1 MSDPDSPA
9 DIQGSV
15 TCRIKT
21 QIKHNTF
28 ITSTQNILL
37 FTVSQHTCIIAA
49 QHNVFIN
56 RAYYLQQHKNA
67 YQKTRAT
74 LWLISVFKFW
84 SKKTGLFLV
93 LFPFLFIILL
103 YLYIAFLFQSKCY
116 VCRIILNTQSQARFT
131 CVIVLDTVKEINY
144 RLINKLHHMW
154 DNYAQNKNTS
164 ALLVIQVELNRSC

>member
-37 FTVSQHTCIIAA
+37 FTVSQHIIAA
-49 QHNVFIN
+49 QHNAFIN
-56 RAYYLQQHKNA
+56 RAYCLQQHNNA

-84 SKKTGLFLV
+84 SKETEFLI
-93 LFPFLFIILL
+93 LFPFLFIISL

-131 CVIVLDTVKEINY
+131 CVIALDTVNDY
-144 RLINKLHHMW
+144 KLHHMQ

-164 ALLVIQVELNRSC
+164 ALLVIQVKVNHSC

>member
-21 QIKHNTF
+21 QHFDFINTKYF
-28 ITSTQNILL
+28 I
-37 FTVSQHTCIIAA
+37 TVSQHIIAA
-49 QHNVFIN
+49 QHNAFIN
-56 RAYYLQQHKNA
+56 RAYCLQQHKNA

-84 SKKTGLFLV
+84 SKETEFLI
-93 LFPFLFIILL
+93 LFPFLFIISL

-116 VCRIILNTQSQARFT
+116 VCRIILNTQARFT
-131 CVIVLDTVKEINY
+131 CVIVLDTVNNY
-144 RLINKLHHMW
+144 KLHHMQ

-164 ALLVIQVELNRSC
+164 ALLVIQV

>member
-37 FTVSQHTCIIAA
+37 FTVSQHIIAA
-49 QHNVFIN
+49 QHKAFIN
-56 RAYYLQQHKNA
+56 RAYCLQQHKNA
-67 YQKTRAT
+67 YQQTRAT

-84 SKKTGLFLV
+84 SKETEFLI
-93 LFPFLFIILL
+93 LFPFLFIISL

-131 CVIVLDTVKEINY
+131 CVIALDTVNDY
-144 RLINKLHHMW
+144 KLHHMQ

-164 ALLVIQVELNRSC
+164 ALLVIQVKVNRSC

>member
-21 QIKHNTF
+21 QHFDFINTKYF
-28 ITSTQNILL
+28 I
-37 FTVSQHTCIIAA
+37 TVSQHIIAA
-49 QHNVFIN
+49 QHNAFIN
-56 RAYYLQQHKNA
+56 RAYCLQQHKNA

-84 SKKTGLFLV
+84 SKETGLFLV

-116 VCRIILNTQSQARFT
+116 VCRIILNTQARFT

-164 ALLVIQVELNRSC
+164 ALLVIQVKVNRSC

>member
-37 FTVSQHTCIIAA
+37 FTVSQHIIAA
-49 QHNVFIN
+49 QHNAFIN
-56 RAYYLQQHKNA
+56 RAYCLQQHKNA
-67 YQKTRAT
+67 YQQTRAT
-74 LWLISVFKFW
+74 LWLISVFKFQ
-84 SKKTGLFLV
+84 SKETEFLI
-93 LFPFLFIILL
+93 LFPFLFIISL

-131 CVIVLDTVKEINY
+131 CVIALDTVNDY
-144 RLINKLHHMW
+144 KLHHMQ

-164 ALLVIQVELNRSC
+164 ALLVIQVKVNRSC

>member
-21 QIKHNTF
+21 QHFDFINTKYF
-28 ITSTQNILL
+28 I
-37 FTVSQHTCIIAA
+37 TVSQHIIAA
-49 QHNVFIN
+49 QHNAFIN
-56 RAYYLQQHKNA
+56 RAYCLQQHKNA
-67 YQKTRAT
+67 YQQTRAT

-84 SKKTGLFLV
+84 SKETEFLI

-131 CVIVLDTVKEINY
+131 CVIALDTVNDY
-144 RLINKLHHMW
+144 KLHHMQ

-164 ALLVIQVELNRSC
+164 ALLVIQV

>member
-21 QIKHNTF
+21 QHFDFINTKYF
-28 ITSTQNILL
+28 I
-37 FTVSQHTCIIAA
+37 TVSQHIIAA
-49 QHNVFIN
+49 RHNVFIN
-56 RAYYLQQHKNA
+56 RAYCLQQHKNA
-67 YQKTRAT
+67 YHQTRAT

-131 CVIVLDTVKEINY
+131 CVIALDTVNDY
-144 RLINKLHHMW
+144 KLHHMQ

-164 ALLVIQVELNRSC
+164 ALLVIQVKVNRSC

>member
-21 QIKHNTF
+21 QIKHNTL
-28 ITSTQNILL
+28 ITSTQNMLL
-37 FTVSQHTCIIAA
+37 FTVSQHIIAA
-49 QHNVFIN
+49 RHNVFIN
-56 RAYYLQQHKNA
+56 RAYCLQQHKNA

-84 SKKTGLFLV
+84 SKETGLFLV

-116 VCRIILNTQSQARFT
+116 VCRIILNTKSQARFT
-131 CVIVLDTVKEINY
+131 CVIALDTVNDY
-144 RLINKLHHMW
+144 KLHHMQ

-164 ALLVIQVELNRSC
+164 ALLVIQVKLNRFC

>member
-21 QIKHNTF
+21 QIKHNTL
-28 ITSTQNILL
+28 ITSTQNMLL
-37 FTVSQHTCIIAA
+37 FTVSQHIIAA
-49 QHNVFIN
+49 RHNVFIN
-56 RAYYLQQHKNA
+56 RAYCLQQHKNA
-67 YQKTRAT
+67 YQQTRAT

-84 SKKTGLFLV
+84 SKKTGLFLI

-103 YLYIAFLFQSKCY
+103 YLYIAFLFQSQCY

-131 CVIVLDTVKEINY
+131 CVIALDTVNDY
-144 RLINKLHHMW
+144 KLHHMQ
-154 DNYAQNKNTS
+154 DNYAQNKHTS
-164 ALLVIQVELNRSC
+164 ALLVIQVKVNRSC

>member
-21 QIKHNTF
+21 QIKHNTL
-28 ITSTQNILL
+28 ITSTQNMLL
-37 FTVSQHTCIIAA
+37 FTVSQHIIAA
-49 QHNVFIN
+49 RHNVFIN
-56 RAYYLQQHKNA
+56 RAYCLQQHKNA
-67 YQKTRAT
+67 YQQTRAT

-84 SKKTGLFLV
+84 SKETGLFLV

-131 CVIVLDTVKEINY
+131 CVIALDTVNDY
-144 RLINKLHHMW
+144 KLHHMQ

-164 ALLVIQVELNRSC
+164 ALLVIQVKVNRSC